1 MTKKETPQL
10 VWDAEKGEMV
20 PEPIEDDEDDEE
32 EETNPRRKGKA
43 R

>member
-1 MTKKETPQL
+1 MAKKEAPRT

-20 PEPIEDDEDDEE
+20 PEPIEDDEEDEE
-32 EETNPRRKGKA
+32 EEKVPRRKGKV